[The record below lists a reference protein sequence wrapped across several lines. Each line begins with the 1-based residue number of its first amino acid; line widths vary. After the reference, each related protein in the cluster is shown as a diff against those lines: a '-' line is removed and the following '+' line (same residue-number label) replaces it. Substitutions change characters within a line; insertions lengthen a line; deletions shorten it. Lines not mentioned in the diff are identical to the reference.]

1 MNYSLC
7 DFRIVTPASKK
18 FSAAELRIGKTT
30 VKFNSLSAAE
40 LHYPEYVRLMIG
52 SDGVTLVIQPCDR
65 TEPNAVPFMAGRTA
79 DDLNGR
85 KNWVCFNN
93 PMLSAI
99 IHEKTHWEDTTA
111 SRRFFA
117 APWPE
122 ENALIFDLTR
132 PVPPRKRILNLSA
145 DDILRTYERA
155 AQPMYPVV
163 YGRHTA
169 SVVDANFVPVSS

>member
-1 MNYSLC
+1 M
-7 DFRIVTPASKK
+7 ASKK
-18 FSAAELRIGKTT
+18 FG
-30 VKFNSLSAAE
+30 
-40 LHYPEYVRLMIG
+40 YVRV
-52 SDGVTLVIQPCDR
+52 STKEQNEDRQVI
-65 TEPNAVPFMAGRTA
+65 
-79 DDLNGR
+79 DLLEYG
-85 KNWVCFNN
+85 
-93 PMLSAI
+93 MLAAI